1 MDTHEYLFVS
11 GFFKARPAE
20 EAGSR
25 VLYLEASNEHVD
37 LQGEKVLSK
46 SLQDSAEHF
55 LRYGNIDLDHRTL
68 SAPRVPGDNPYLW
81 EIGHPAE
88 VRTDA
93 ADRTFVKAL
102 LYQGEGKVAE
112 AANMV
117 WDSLTK
123 LSPPARWYPSV
134 GGQVLERGRE
144 VDPLTK
150 AEVPVIKRVRWTN
163 IGLSRTPVNS
173 AVPAASVIP
182 AEVFA
187 KCCTATGGL
196 DMAKALEAGY
206 GTDSATLT
214 DGAALRRQSL
224 ENKPQAVLPGAL
236 GQSPPVTYLDAREAL
251 ARHLRAGGDS
261 APDALARHLSQT
273 LSLPPDEAARWV
285 ERFLRDLQSARRRRG
300 H

>member
-1 MDTHEYLFVS
+1 MDQPEYLFVS

-20 EAGSR
+20 ESGER
-25 VLYLEASNEHVD
+25 LLYLEASNEHVD
-37 LQGEKVLSK
+37 LQGEKVLAK
-46 SLQDSAEHF
+46 SLQDSADHF
-55 LRYGNIDLDHRTL
+55 IRYGNIDLDHRTL
-68 SAPRVPGDNPYLW
+68 ITPRAAGDNPYLW
-81 EIGHPAE
+81 EIGHPSE
-88 VRTDA
+88 VRAD
-93 ADRTFVKAL
+93 ADRTFVKAT

-123 LSPPARWYPSV
+123 LSPPARWYPSI

-144 VDPLTK
+144 TDPLTK

-163 IGLSRTPVNS
+163 IGLSRTPVNV

-182 AEVFA
+182 VEIFT
-187 KCCTATGGL
+187 KCCTTSGCL

-214 DGAALRRQSL
+214 GGAALRRQSL
-224 ENKPQAVLPGAL
+224 ERKPQSIL
-236 GQSPPVTYLDAREAL
+236 PVTYLDVREAL
-251 ARHLRAGGDS
+251 AKRIRSKHPADPGALSRYAADS
-261 APDALARHLSQT
+261 FHLS
-273 LSLPPDEAARWV
+273 PDEASRWV
-285 ERFLRDLQSARRRRG
+285 ERFMRDLQSARRGRG